1 MGVMES
7 TSISPS
13 SMRYRAPTF
22 TWGRIH
28 IRMLQV
34 ISPRR
39 TPSRRRL
46 VNSIGAVYTVLRN
59 RLDDTE
65 RIDGI
70 GAVIAAP
77 RSLGVMLK
85 INKWSEI
92 LIWRTHCGGVQK
104 IWKR

>member
-1 MGVMES
+1 MES
-7 TSISPS
+7 TSSSPS

-46 VNSIGAVYTVLRN
+46 VNSIGAVYTGPTQ
-59 RLDDTE
+59 RLDVTE

-92 LIWRTHCGGVQK
+92 LIRLTYCGEVQ
-104 IWKR
+104 